1 MADEFTL
8 ADYER
13 TAPDNLNKAVA
24 RTWREASPI
33 LDMLKFRTSTNLSEK
48 VLRFN
53 SISNIPWRKIGES
66 FVQSK
71 VEPEPI
77 EERLFFMGAKI
88 DVPYEYVKAQSLI
101 DLRAAQTEAIMKG
114 VAYAFNTAFFINTP
128 STEEDALVG
137 LWYRI
142 NQDLGS
148 GQRVSSG
155 LDISPDTATTS
166 WQQKL
171 FDNVDNLLSL
181 VDGNP
186 NEKVLFMGLT
196 VYRRFQAAMRSSD
209 LLATTKDQ
217 LGRVFTTY
225 GEGGPTVI
233 YTGKKYDQSTEI
245 LGDAETT
252 YTSLSSG
259 AVSSMYCVRFGAP
272 YVEGWCQEMPN
283 AVDVGLT
290 EDQVNYRTI
299 VRFAPG
305 LFMTSPRSAALLH
318 TITAA

>member
-8 ADYER
+8 ADFER
-13 TAPDNLNKAVA
+13 TAQNDLSKAVA

-33 LDMLKFRTSTNLSEK
+33 LDMLKFRTSDKLSEK

-53 SISNIPWRKIGES
+53 GLNNIPWRKIGES
-66 FVQSK
+66 FTQSK
-71 VEPEPI
+71 VDPEAI

-88 DVPYEYVKAQSLI
+88 DVPYEYTKAVSLV

-114 VAYAFNTAFFINTP
+114 VAYAFNTAFFINSPTDD
-128 STEEDALVG
+128 EDALVG

-142 NQDLGS
+142 NNDLGS
-148 GQRVSSG
+148 GQRISAG
-155 LDISPDTATTS
+155 LDISPNTAVPTWRTD
-166 WQQKL
+166 L
-171 FDNVDNLLSL
+171 FDLVDHLLSL

-186 NEKVLFMGLT
+186 ADKVLFMGPT
-196 VYRRFQAAMRSSD
+196 VFRRFQAAMRSSD
-209 LLATTKDQ
+209 LLDTTKDQ
-217 LGRVFTTY
+217 LGRQFVTY
-225 GEGGPTVI
+225 GAGGPKVI
-233 YTGKKYDQSTEI
+233 DVGYKYDQSTAI
-245 LGDAETT
+245 LGDVEST
-252 YTSLSSG
+252 YTALSGG

-272 YVEGWCQEMPN
+272 YVEGWCQEKPF
-283 AVDVGLT
+283 ADDVGLL
-290 EDQVNYRTI
+290 EDRVNLRTV